1 MTCHFTSDG
10 ILQIKA
16 PYNTPPEAVVIDTE
30 IPVKHE

>member
-16 PYNTPPEAVVIDTE
+16 PYNPPQEAITADTE
-30 IPVKHE
+30 IPNY